1 MLKVIA
7 ADGDTGLGA
16 LAHVVDGLPYL
27 GRTHPIGKTVDGGP
41 QLSHRGGR
49 MAPELDLTGILV
61 PEIKGREVRRSG
73 RAAKLAVLEDN
84 LLHLSLRKGALWT
97 SHYLK

>member
-1 MLKVIA
+1 
-7 ADGDTGLGA
+7 
-16 LAHVVDGLPYL
+16 
-27 GRTHPIGKTVDGGP
+27 
-41 QLSHRGGR
+41 
-49 MAPELDLTGILV
+49 MAPELDLTGIPV

-97 SHYLK
+97 GHYLK